1 VKVSAVVVKSVRFAD
16 DQAMV
21 LNSNAGLQKII
32 DALNTTSVEYGVKNN
47 IKKTKV
53 MRMCKTGGK
62 NVKIMIDRSRVE
74 QVRHILVV

>member
-1 VKVSAVVVKSVRFAD
+1 
-16 DQAMV
+16 MV

-74 QVRHILVV
+74 QVRHILIV